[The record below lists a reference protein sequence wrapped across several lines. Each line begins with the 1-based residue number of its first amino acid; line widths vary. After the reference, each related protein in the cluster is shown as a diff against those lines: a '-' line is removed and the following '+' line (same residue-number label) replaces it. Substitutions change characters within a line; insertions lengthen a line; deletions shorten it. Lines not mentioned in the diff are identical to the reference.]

1 MIKEGCTFRSNGRK
15 CVYKIKWDGSIE
27 KKIKRNV
34 GGQHMENKSDSHPE
48 EREKG
53 FQVVWET

>member
-1 MIKEGCTFRSNGRK
+1 MVGNVFTKLNGMAPLKEK
-15 CVYKIKWDGSIE
+15 LKEMLADI
-27 KKIKRNV
+27 
-34 GGQHMENKSDSHPE
+34 HPE